1 MSIWWVLA
9 LLSGLGLAGRNILM
23 KTASYKTDP
32 ALAAMVLSV
41 SMAVVSIAYLVYARA
56 SKHESIVPTGPLDW
70 TGITMAAL
78 AGVSLASANIFLA
91 FSYSSGGGAGLV
103 SILQNAISI
112 SFTIAIGVL
121 LLNEVI
127 RPHQV
132 FGIVLAFAGILLI
145 VKK

>member
-1 MSIWWVLA
+1 
-9 LLSGLGLAGRNILM
+9 M

-32 ALAAMVLSV
+32 ALAAMVLSL
-41 SMAVVSIAYLVYARA
+41 SMAVVSIGYLAYTRL
-56 SKHESIVPTGPLDW
+56 SKHESIVAGGPLDW
-70 TGITMAAL
+70 TGIIMAAL

-112 SFTIAIGVL
+112 SLTIAIGVL
-121 LLNEVI
+121 LLNEAI